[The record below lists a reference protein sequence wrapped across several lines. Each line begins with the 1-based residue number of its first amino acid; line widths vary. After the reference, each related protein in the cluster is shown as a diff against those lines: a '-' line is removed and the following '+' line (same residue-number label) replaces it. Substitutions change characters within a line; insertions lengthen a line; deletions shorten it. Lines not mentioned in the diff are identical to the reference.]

1 LVVVINN
8 RSLQFQVKST
18 VWCQFIQGDID
29 DSVRIIHMEIRR
41 QIMKLRSPHLINPYI
56 TLLNRSP
63 MKKKNFVSLSVA
75 LAFLSLGISGLLLY
89 IGKKPKPVETIHVI
103 FGLTF
108 LGFAIFHIMNNWG
121 SITGYLRDARTGK
134 IKTEFTVALIG
145 CVVFL
150 LGAGFMLPP
159 FEPISEA
166 GKALF
171 RGGRGERAQRIQFE
185 IQSTNQESDGTP
197 LTIILQKNR
206 EVDLPIIAVWIEDST
221 HQFVENIFVP
231 AQVATPEEEDIQE
244 AIAEGE
250 IEFHD
255 LDPKLLP
262 AWSAKAK
269 LQTSNFSKATP
280 FDSFVLNSKTKAI
293 GAYTVLV
300 EVNSNGKTELYEAL
314 IQSNTGNAFKLK
326 SPNGTF
332 LDRALVEIN

>member
-1 LVVVINN
+1 
-8 RSLQFQVKST
+8 
-18 VWCQFIQGDID
+18 
-29 DSVRIIHMEIRR
+29 
-41 QIMKLRSPHLINPYI
+41 
-56 TLLNRSP
+56 

-108 LGFAIFHIMNNWG
+108 LAFAIFHIMNNWG

-171 RGGRGERAQRIQFE
+171 RGERGERARRIQFE
-185 IQSTNQESDGTP
+185 IVSTNQDSDGAP

-206 EVDLPIIAVWIEDST
+206 EVDLPVIAIWVEDST

-231 AQVATPEEEDIQE
+231 AQVATPEEEDIRE

-250 IEFHD
+250 IEFHE

-262 AWSAKAK
+262 AWSAKSK
-269 LQTSNFSKATP
+269 SQSSNFAKATP
-280 FDSFVLNSKTKAI
+280 FDSFLLTSKTKAT
-293 GAYTVLV
+293 GAYSVIV
-300 EVNSNGKTELYEAL
+300 EISHNGKTELYEAL
-314 IQSNTGNAFKLK
+314 IQPNTGGAFKLK
-326 SPNGTF
+326 SSNGTF
-332 LDRALVEIN
+332 LDRGLVELN

>member
-1 LVVVINN
+1 
-8 RSLQFQVKST
+8 
-18 VWCQFIQGDID
+18 
-29 DSVRIIHMEIRR
+29 
-41 QIMKLRSPHLINPYI
+41 
-56 TLLNRSP
+56 

-134 IKTEFTVALIG
+134 IKTEFTVALVG

-171 RGGRGERAQRIQFE
+171 RGERGERAQRIQFE
-185 IQSTNQESDGTP
+185 IISTNEDSGGTP
-197 LTIILQKNR
+197 ITIILQKNR
-206 EVDLPIIAVWIEDST
+206 AVDLPVIAAWVEDST

-231 AQVATPEEEDIQE
+231 AKVATPEEEDIRE

-250 IEFHD
+250 IEFND

-262 AWSAKAK
+262 AWSTKAK
-269 LQTSNFSKATP
+269 SPASNFANATP
-280 FDSFVLNSKTKAI
+280 FESFLVNSKTKAT
-293 GAYTVLV
+293 GVYSVFV
-300 EVNSNGKTELYEAL
+300 EVSNNGKTELYDAL
-314 IQSNTGNAFKLK
+314 IQPNGGSAFKLK
-326 SPNGTF
+326 SSNGTF
-332 LDRALVEIN
+332 LDRALVELN